1 MLQPTI
7 LKIIDDDHRVVLE
20 SISDSVD
27 CEHDY
32 INATYIDVRLLEN
45 VDVRPLKIT
54 LQMFAWLVKS
64 KFINSLPIL
73 TLLKL

>member
-1 MLQPTI
+1 MLIPTI

>member
-1 MLQPTI
+1 MLLPTI

-27 CEHDY
+27 YEHDY

-54 LQMFAWLVKS
+54 LQMFGW
-64 KFINSLPIL
+64 
-73 TLLKL
+73 